1 MFNAKFRVR
10 VGAVRRPRCMFFI
23 CSLWV
28 SGLGLLLGSCLPTH
42 PHLSEE
48 RGGAWGSVGQVFSE
62 SKCLECAFGSV
73 IGVQRV
79 LLVRC
84 LALRR
89 A

>member
-42 PHLSEE
+42 PHLSE
-48 RGGAWGSVGQVFSE
+48 GGDWGPTSFTGLDLILLSPRQ
-62 SKCLECAFGSV
+62 AFN
-73 IGVQRV
+73 
-79 LLVRC
+79 L
-84 LALRR
+84 
-89 A
+89 